1 MTPRRFVLVK
11 TPRHVFVAGSFAVV
25 IAIIATTAIASGDRD
40 VVRPTEDFTA
50 AEPYEQLP
58 TGAATS
64 RKPIN
69 ANAFSHSSA
78 NMSFERELA
87 FKVGNGFFRRIWVSA
102 PSSTKAADGLG
113 PLFNAK
119 SCQRCHLKDGR
130 GHPPNGNWPVDN
142 AVSMVLR
149 LSIPPQTEEHRA
161 LLDSGRANV
170 IPEPTYGGQ
179 LQDFAIQGHKAE
191 GRMQISY
198 REIPIQLS
206 DGETASLRQPTYTV
220 TNLSYGSLRLDAM
233 FSPRIAN
240 PMIGLGFL
248 EAITEVDIRA
258 QADPQD
264 RNSDGISG
272 RVNEVWSPAQRR
284 MILGRF
290 GWKAGNGTVEDQS
303 AAAFSHDIGISN
315 PDHPLGSG
323 ECTILQTTCRQA
335 THGGDKQYS
344 NLEVPKKVM
353 DLVTFYASNLAVP
366 QRRNVNDPRVLAGK
380 KAFYNAGCIACH
392 RPKYITPHD
401 IPGKP
406 EQSRQLI
413 WPYTDMLLHDMG
425 PGLADNRPEGRA
437 DGREWRT
444 PPLWGIGLTEDV
456 NGHTNFL
463 HDGRARNL
471 LEAII
476 WHGGEAEAAKTKVVN
491 MPLEDR
497 YNLIRFLES
506 L

>member
-1 MTPRRFVLVK
+1 MTPRRFVIVK

-191 GRMQISY
+191 GRMQM
-198 REIPIQLS
+198 
-206 DGETASLRQPTYTV
+206 TALEKHPANAR
-220 TNLSYGSLRLDAM
+220 
-233 FSPRIAN
+233 SPRA
-240 PMIGLGFL
+240 
-248 EAITEVDIRA
+248 
-258 QADPQD
+258 
-264 RNSDGISG
+264 
-272 RVNEVWSPAQRR
+272 
-284 MILGRF
+284 
-290 GWKAGNGTVEDQS
+290 
-303 AAAFSHDIGISN
+303 H
-315 PDHPLGSG
+315 
-323 ECTILQTTCRQA
+323 
-335 THGGDKQYS
+335 
-344 NLEVPKKVM
+344 
-353 DLVTFYASNLAVP
+353 AS
-366 QRRNVNDPRVLAGK
+366 
-380 KAFYNAGCIACH
+380 
-392 RPKYITPHD
+392 
-401 IPGKP
+401 
-406 EQSRQLI
+406 
-413 WPYTDMLLHDMG
+413 PYT
-425 PGLADNRPEGRA
+425 RRA
-437 DGREWRT
+437 YAKT
-444 PPLWGIGLTEDV
+444 C
-456 NGHTNFL
+456 
-463 HDGRARNL
+463 
-471 LEAII
+471 
-476 WHGGEAEAAKTKVVN
+476 GGERKRT
-491 MPLEDR
+491 
-497 YNLIRFLES
+497 YLIKRGQQMCICTSAIFQ
-506 L
+506 